1 MNSKLQNSLTY
12 AALLVLAAGPAIYS
26 LLLAQ
31 SFRFTVLDH
40 RFRPNPILLV
50 LAWAA
55 ALAIMAL
62 LLKTLNRA
70 WDREDVLDLGQRH
83 MPNLA
88 VFLPL
93 VFFLGAPFLT
103 RFYLTRQDLQTRLF
117 YLAGLV
123 LAATVFLRLAQKSD
137 RQPDYKTPLKKL
149 EDHVSRQPRRK
160 KIVILFLAA
169 FLFYN
174 LCALVLVL
182 EGVTFSGD
190 EPYYLMTSHSLLEDG
205 DINLANNYAHQD
217 YFHFYE
223 KEKNPRLRL
232 GIYGRYGRAG
242 KDTIYPINLPGIS
255 ILMLPFYWLS
265 QFFHGRMLTFILKGS
280 LAVWAALLGVQ
291 IYLLAKQLWNRERVA
306 IGLWFIYAASAPVL
320 FYAVHLYPELPI
332 AFFSVFIYRKV
343 TSSDKLGAWHLL
355 LFGFLLAL
363 FPWFGL
369 KYNFIFWPLLLVALY
384 ELLVHHR
391 ARTRIIFLLLPA
403 LAGQVLFALFTHA
416 LYGTY
421 SPFSIYEGV
430 MTPEQSKA
438 LSDSIMAYPW
448 RWRIDSLLD
457 YFFDQRDGLLLY
469 APFYAFSFFGL
480 VEVIRRAKREA
491 LTLLFISLP
500 FLANYAFF
508 THRQGYSPQGRILA
522 PLSWVG
528 IILVGFFLAHNRSR
542 YFHFAFR
549 LAVLA
554 SIILA
559 VILVLHPSFLYQPT
573 THEYTERPGDLFVFL
588 GSLHIFLPPL
598 LPSFIKIDN
607 RGYLPN
613 AVWLGLLLVFVLA
626 YLLAFVVAYLLARP
640 RAELP
645 RLFRPAI
652 TMALLAGFSFL
663 WVLFPRPASYPVKT
677 VAADSAQARA
687 YFLFPMGRGVVM
699 KPGGQMYL
707 HYAKSYDVLF
717 VSKHELSGLKLA
729 FGSETGEYQVSLRF
743 FDLPVFEGRTSH
755 SRRELEYAPPA
766 FYPYKGNFLYAFRVD
781 LRHLSP
787 ENMLREPFFFEVVPS
802 VR

>member
-12 AALLVLAAGPAIYS
+12 AALLVLAAGPAIYA
-26 LLLAQ
+26 LLLVQ

-40 RFRPNPILLV
+40 RFRPNPILLG
-50 LAWAA
+50 LAWVA
-55 ALAIMAL
+55 ALAILAL

-70 WDREDVLDLGQRH
+70 WDREDVLDLGQKH

-93 VFFLGAPFLT
+93 VFFLVAPFLT

-117 YLAGLV
+117 NLAGLV
-123 LAATVFLRLAQKSD
+123 LAAMVFLRLAQKSD
-137 RQPDYKTPLKKL
+137 RRPDYKTPLKRL
-149 EDHVSRQPRRK
+149 EDRVSRQPRRK
-160 KIVILFLAA
+160 KIIILFLAA

-190 EPYYLMTSHSLLEDG
+190 EPYYLMTSHSLLEDR
-205 DINLANNYAHQD
+205 DINLANNYAQKD

-223 KEKNPRLRL
+223 KEKSPHLRL
-232 GIYGRYGRAG
+232 GVYGRRGQKG
-242 KDTIYPINLPGIS
+242 KEAIYPINLPGIS
-255 ILMLPFYWLS
+255 VLMLPFYWLS
-265 QFFHGRMLTFILKGS
+265 RFFRGWLLTFILKGS

-291 IYLLAKQLWNRERVA
+291 VYLLAKQLWNRERVA
-306 IGLWFIYAASAPVL
+306 VGLWFVYAFTAPVL

-332 AFFSVFIYRKV
+332 AFFSVLIYRKV
-343 TSSDKLGAWHLL
+343 TSSDKLGAGHFL

-384 ELLVHHR
+384 ELLSHHGAR
-391 ARTRIIFLLLPA
+391 ARVFFLLLPA
-403 LAGQVLFALFTHA
+403 LAGQALFALFTHA

-438 LSDSIMAYPW
+438 LRDSIMAYPW
-448 RWRIDSLLD
+448 RWRVESLLD
-457 YFFDQRDGLLLY
+457 YFLDQRDGLLLY
-469 APFYAFSFFGL
+469 APFYAFLFLGL

-508 THRQGYSPQGRILA
+508 THRQGHSPQGRILA

-559 VILVLHPSFLYQPT
+559 VVLVLHPSFLYQPT
-573 THEYTERPGDLFVFL
+573 THEFTERPGDLFVFL

-607 RGYLPN
+607 TGYLPN
-613 AVWLGLLLVFVLA
+613 VIGLGLLLVFVLA
-626 YLLAFVVAYLLARP
+626 YLLARS

-645 RLFRPAI
+645 RLFRPAVTI
-652 TMALLAGFSFL
+652 ALLAGFTFL
-663 WVLFPRPASYPVKT
+663 WVLFPRPASYPVQT
-677 VAADSAQARA
+677 VAADSAQARG
-687 YFLFPMGRGVVM
+687 YFLFPLGRGVVM

-717 VSKHELSGLKLA
+717 VSKQRLSGLKLA
-729 FGSETGEYQVSLRF
+729 FGSETGEYQVGLRF
-743 FDLPVFEGRTSH
+743 FDLPLFEGRTSH
-755 SRRELEYAPPA
+755 GRRELEYAPPA
-766 FYPYKGNFLYAFRVD
+766 FYPYKGNFLYVLRVD

-802 VR
+802 AR